1 MKKRLESIVQTLEAQ
16 QSLILVN
23 VLASS
28 GSTPR
33 GAGAMMLVFED
44 GHFEGTIGGGAVEYA
59 AQLHAKELLK
69 KQSSDTVGYCLNK
82 NDAANLGM
90 ICGGDV
96 TVYFQYLHGKE
107 QLPLFRHLLNAY
119 TKNENSWLIR
129 RIENHSVTA
138 MAIYDGEG
146 LHYGEDIGTDAL
158 PVLLQTKAVYVKGT
172 PSYYAEPITQAG
184 FVYVFGGGHVSQEL
198 VPVLAHLD
206 FPVVVFEDR
215 EAFADP
221 ALFPG
226 ARDVI
231 LGDFQNIEASVS
243 LTEND
248 YVVIMT
254 RGHQA
259 DFEILAQV
267 LKRPL
272 SYIGCIGSRSK
283 IAVTKKR
290 LTELGYPE
298 NIYDRVHS
306 PIGLSIKAET
316 PAEIAIS
323 IAGEMIQH
331 RAMLRP
337 TL

>member
-1 MKKRLESIVQTLEAQ
+1 MKKRLESIVRTLENG

-23 VLASS
+23 ILASS

-44 GHFEGTIGGGAVEYA
+44 GHTEGTIGGGAVEYA
-59 AQLHAKELLK
+59 AQNHARELLK
-69 KQSSDTVGYCLNK
+69 NQSSDTVGYCLNK
-82 NDAANLGM
+82 NDVANLGM

-96 TVYFQYLHGKE
+96 TVYFQYLKGDEK
-107 QLPLFRHLLNAY
+107 LPLFHHLLKAY

-138 MAIYDGEG
+138 MGIYDGEG
-146 LHYGEDIGTDAL
+146 IHYGEGIDPEVL
-158 PVLLQTKAVYVKGT
+158 PELLQTHAVYKIGT

-198 VPVLAHLD
+198 VPVLAHVG

-215 EAFADP
+215 KAFANP
-221 ALFPG
+221 ELFPG

-231 LGDFQNIEASVS
+231 LGDFQKIDDYITF
-243 LTEND
+243 TEHD

-259 DFEILAQV
+259 DFDILAQT
-267 LKRPL
+267 LKYPL
-272 SYIGCIGSRSK
+272 CYIGCIGSRSK
-283 IAVTKKR
+283 IAITKKR
-290 LTELGYPE
+290 LIELGYPE
-298 NIYDRVHS
+298 NIYDQVHS

-331 RAMLRP
+331 RAMVKP
-337 TL
+337 TV